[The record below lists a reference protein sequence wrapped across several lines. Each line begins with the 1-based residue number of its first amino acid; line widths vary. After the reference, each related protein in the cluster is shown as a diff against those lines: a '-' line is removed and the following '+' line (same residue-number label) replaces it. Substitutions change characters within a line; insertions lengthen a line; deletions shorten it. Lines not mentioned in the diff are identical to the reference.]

1 MSPAE
6 RTVAVIVVAAG
17 SGVRLGQQRP
27 KAFVELVGL
36 TLLERAVSTLAL
48 LSEPVQVV
56 VAAPSGHEKFA
67 RDIADRA
74 LGSSANAVSVVTG
87 GVTRHESVLAA
98 LAALEPGVTTV
109 LVHDAARCLTPVEV
123 VERVIADVRE
133 SGQGVVPGLPVTD
146 TIKVISGSLNFG
158 GTVTSTV
165 DRSSLLA
172 VQTPQGFPR
181 RDLESA
187 YQAARTADY
196 TDDAGVFTGAGF
208 TVRTCTG
215 DERSFK
221 ITTPADLARAQAL
234 LLGVDGARVR
244 VGTATDT
251 HAFTEHTGL
260 RLAGLDWPDELAL
273 AGHSDGDAVAHAI
286 VDALLVAA
294 GLGDIGGMV
303 GVDDPQYAGASGE
316 VFVREAVRRLA
327 EAGFTPVNVTAQIVG
342 NRPRFAGRRDEAER
356 VLSSWV
362 GAPVTLSATTTDGLG
377 LTGEGRGI
385 SVVATALVELF
396 APTSN

>member
-17 SGVRLGQQRP
+17 SGVRLGHQLP
-27 KAFVELVGL
+27 KAFVHLAGQ
-36 TLLERAVSTLAL
+36 TLLERAVSTLAGI
-48 LSEPVQVV
+48 SEPVQVV
-56 VAAPSGHEKFA
+56 VVAPAGREESAHAIA
-67 RDIADRA
+67 RSA
-74 LGSSANAVSVVTG
+74 LGASASPVTIVTG
-87 GVTRHESVLAA
+87 GVTRHESVIEGLS
-98 LAALEPGVTTV
+98 ALESGITTV

-123 VERVIADVRE
+123 FDRVIADVRRT
-133 SGQGVVPGLPVTD
+133 GHGVVPGVRVSD
-146 TIKVISGSLNFG
+146 AIKVVSGDLLEG
-158 GTVTSTV
+158 GTLMSTIER
-165 DRSSLLA
+165 DTMLA

-181 RDLESA
+181 KALEAA
-187 YQAARTADY
+187 YAAAESVAY
-196 TDDAGVFTGAGF
+196 TDDAGVFSGAGM
-208 TVRTCTG
+208 VVHTCPG
-215 DERSFK
+215 DERSLK

-234 LLGVDGARVR
+234 VLGVDGSRVR

-251 HAFTEHTGL
+251 HAFAESRGL
-260 RLAGLDWPDELAL
+260 RLAGLDWPDEFAL

-286 VDALLVAA
+286 VDALLIAA

-303 GVDDPQYAGASGE
+303 GVDDPKYAGASGE

-327 EAGFTPVNVTAQIVG
+327 ESGFTPVNVTAQIVG
-342 NRPRFAGRRDEAER
+342 NRPRLAGRRAEAER

-377 LTGEGRGI
+377 LTGEGRGV

>member
-6 RTVAVIVVAAG
+6 CTVAVIVVAAG

-56 VAAPSGHEKFA
+56 VAAPSGHEQFA

-74 LGSSANAVSVVTG
+74 LGSSANAVSAVTG

-146 TIKVISGSLNFG
+146 TIKVISGSLNSG

-208 TVRTCTG
+208 IVRTCAG

-221 ITTPADLARAQAL
+221 ITTPADLARAQGL

-244 VGTATDT
+244 VGMATDT
-251 HAFTEHTGL
+251 HAFAENTGL
-260 RLAGLDWPDELAL
+260 RLAGLDWPDERAL

-342 NRPRFAGRRDEAER
+342 NRPRFAGRRDKAER